1 MRPLRLTMSAFGPYA
16 GKTEL
21 SLEQL
26 GSRGLYL
33 ITGDTGAGKTTIFDA
48 ISFALF
54 GEASGDSRA
63 ADMLRSKY
71 ADAGTPTQVEL
82 VFAYAG
88 KTYTVRR
95 SPEYERPAKRGDKL
109 VTQKAEAEL
118 TLPDGRVITRLKDVD
133 ARVQAILGVTRKQF
147 SQIAMIAQGEFRRLL
162 QANTKERMEIF
173 RSIFK
178 TEVYAALQQRLKTEA
193 SQARDDCAALRQ
205 SVQQYVSGIQCE
217 AEHPLASRV
226 AQAREGQLPAEE
238 ILSLLEQLLAQD
250 EQAAV
255 VLAESLNQTEQQLD
269 AVGQKL
275 LDAAARAERESQKK
289 AVQENL
295 EQAEQ
300 RQQAVQSTAQEARV
314 LLPQAEEAKRQR
326 VILEQQLPRY
336 AELEQ
341 KQADLRKASRT
352 IQSCE
357 KDLSE
362 KKERLAVLTEEVTDL
377 QEEAAGLSDVSVDLA
392 EAKHREEQQEQKK
405 TALQNLQRQLEDY
418 GKLLDRLT
426 RAQESYVAA
435 RETAEQRQAE
445 YVHKNRAFLDAQAG
459 ILARNLTEGQPC
471 PVCGSLHHPVLAEA
485 SAEAPDQAAVE
496 LAKQAADQA
505 SQETSEK
512 SAAAAALRG
521 QQESQEAA
529 LVEALRVQFAKAGE
543 EELQTI
549 DPRKQERSNVC
560 GDQNTEEFVF
570 GLSTSQDVFQ
580 QRERV
585 ANLLKNVD
593 EHLRILSDQLKT
605 LETKQQRRRSL
616 DKTIPEKLEKQKQ
629 TTDELQALEKTL
641 AGETARR
648 DALQTQIRQLTEQL
662 PFEDRKTVE
671 EHIQKLVQK
680 AQEVEKQNEA
690 ARQALEDVQKQIEG
704 LQGQKKTL
712 EEQLLALPVC
722 DVEALQAEQ
731 EAAQQKRSQLTE
743 KQRQLAVYQNNHRS
757 VRDNFSKQSQ
767 ALTAAEH
774 RYQWVKALYET
785 ASGTI
790 SGKEKITLETYIQTT
805 YFDRILNRANVRLM
819 VMSDGQYEL
828 KRRELPG
835 NRKSQSGLDLD
846 VIDHY
851 NGSERSADT
860 LSGGEA
866 FLASLALALGL
877 SDEVQASAGGIRM
890 DTLFVDE
897 GFGSLSEN
905 ALELAMKAL
914 TGLSEGNRLVGIISH
929 VSELKERIDRQIVV
943 TKDRTGGSRAEIIK

>member
-26 GSRGLYL
+26 GTRGLYL
-33 ITGDTGAGKTTIFDA
+33 VTGDTGAGKTTIFDA
-48 ISFALF
+48 ITFALF
-54 GEASGDSRA
+54 GEASGDSRT

-88 KTYTVRR
+88 KTYKVRR

-118 TLPDGRVITRLKDVD
+118 TLPDGRVMTGLKDVD
-133 ARVQAILGVTRKQF
+133 AQVQDILGVTRKQF
-147 SQIAMIAQGEFRRLL
+147 SRIAMIAQGEFRRLL

-173 RSIFK
+173 RGIFK
-178 TEVYAALQQRLKTEA
+178 TEGYATLQQQLKNEASRSREHCAALQ
-193 SQARDDCAALRQ
+193 Q
-205 SVQQYVSGIQCE
+205 SVQQYVSGLRCE
-217 AEHPLASRV
+217 AEDPLASRV
-226 AQAREGQLPAEE
+226 ELAREGRLPSDE
-238 ILSLLEQLLAQD
+238 ILPLLEQLLARDKQ
-250 EQAAV
+250 EAV
-255 VLAESLNQTEQQLD
+255 MLEENLHRTEQQLD
-269 AVGQKL
+269 VLGQKL
-275 LDAAARAERESQKK
+275 RDAAARAERESQKK

-300 RQQAVQSTAQEARV
+300 RQQAVQSTAQEAQA
-314 LLPQAEEAKRQR
+314 LLPQAEEAKRQK

-336 AELEQ
+336 EELEQ
-341 KQADLRKASRT
+341 KQADLRQTNQA
-352 IQSCE
+352 IQRRE
-357 KDLSE
+357 KELSDT
-362 KKERLAVLTEEVTDL
+362 KNRLSTLAEELTVMQT
-377 QEEAAGLSDVSVDLA
+377 EAGSLGDVSVALA
-392 EAKHREEQQEQKK
+392 EARHREEQLHLQK
-405 TALQNLQRQLEDY
+405 TTIQNLQRQLTDY
-418 GKLLDRLT
+418 GKLLDRLA
-426 RAQESYVAA
+426 RAQEAYVAA

-459 ILARNLTEGQPC
+459 ILARDLTEGQPC

-549 DPRKQERSNVC
+549 DPRKQERSNVLIVLAL
-560 GDQNTEEFVF
+560 GVPMDVLQQQKHLTYLIRTADDQ
-570 GLSTSQDVFQ
+570 
-580 QRERV
+580 
-585 ANLLKNVD
+585 
-593 EHLRILSDQLKT
+593 LRTLSDQLKT
-605 LETKQQRRRSL
+605 LEKKQQRRRFL

-662 PFEDRKTVE
+662 LFEDRKTVE

-712 EEQLLALPVC
+712 EGQLLALPVC

-828 KRRELPG
+828 KRRELPW
-835 NRKSQSGLDLD
+835 QSK
-846 VIDHY
+846 VPRTAA
-851 NGSERSADT
+851 GSGRHRSGAT
-860 LSGGEA
+860 A
-866 FLASLALALGL
+866 
-877 SDEVQASAGGIRM
+877 ASAAPIPCPAEKPFWR
-890 DTLFVDE
+890 LWRWHW
-897 GFGSLSEN
+897 GFP
-905 ALELAMKAL
+905 MKYRHLQA
-914 TGLSEGNRLVGIISH
+914 
-929 VSELKERIDRQIVV
+929 VSGWIHSVR
-943 TKDRTGGSRAEIIK
+943 G

>member
-26 GSRGLYL
+26 GTRGLYL
-33 ITGDTGAGKTTIFDA
+33 VTGDTGAGKTTIFDA
-48 ISFALF
+48 ITFALF
-54 GEASGDSRA
+54 GEASGDSRT

-88 KTYTVRR
+88 KTYKVRR

-118 TLPDGRVITRLKDVD
+118 TLPDGRVMTGLKDVD
-133 ARVQAILGVTRKQF
+133 ARVQDILGVTRKQF
-147 SQIAMIAQGEFRRLL
+147 SRIAMIAQGEFRRLL

-173 RSIFK
+173 RGIFK
-178 TEVYAALQQRLKTEA
+178 TEGYATLQQQLKNEASRSREHCAALQ
-193 SQARDDCAALRQ
+193 Q
-205 SVQQYVSGIQCE
+205 SVQQYVSGLRCE
-217 AEHPLASRV
+217 AEDPLASRV
-226 AQAREGQLPAEE
+226 ELAREGRLPSDE
-238 ILSLLEQLLAQD
+238 ILPLLEQLLARDKQ
-250 EQAAV
+250 EAV
-255 VLAESLNQTEQQLD
+255 MLEENLHRTEQQLD
-269 AVGQKL
+269 VLGQKL
-275 LDAAARAERESQKK
+275 RDAAARAERESQKK

-300 RQQAVQSTAQEARV
+300 RQQAVQSTAQEAQA
-314 LLPQAEEAKRQR
+314 LLPQAEEAKRQK

-336 AELEQ
+336 EELEQ
-341 KQADLRKASRT
+341 KQADLRQTNQA
-352 IQSCE
+352 IQRRE
-357 KDLSE
+357 KELSDT
-362 KKERLAVLTEEVTDL
+362 KNRLSTLAEELTVMQT
-377 QEEAAGLSDVSVDLA
+377 EAGSLGDVSVALA
-392 EAKHREEQQEQKK
+392 EARHREEQLHLQK
-405 TALQNLQRQLEDY
+405 TTIQNLQRQLTDY
-418 GKLLDRLT
+418 GKLLDRLA
-426 RAQESYVAA
+426 RAQEAYVAA

-459 ILARNLTEGQPC
+459 ILARDLTEGQPC

-549 DPRKQERSNVC
+549 DPRKQERSNVLIVLAL
-560 GDQNTEEFVF
+560 GVPMDVLQQQKHLTYLIRTADDQ
-570 GLSTSQDVFQ
+570 
-580 QRERV
+580 
-585 ANLLKNVD
+585 
-593 EHLRILSDQLKT
+593 LRTLSDQLKT
-605 LETKQQRRRSL
+605 LEKKQQRRRSL

-943 TKDRTGGSRAEIIK
+943 TKDRTGGSRAEIRY

>member
-26 GSRGLYL
+26 GTRGLYL
-33 ITGDTGAGKTTIFDA
+33 VTGDTGAGKTTIFDA
-48 ISFALF
+48 ITFALF
-54 GEASGDSRA
+54 GEASGDSRT

-88 KTYTVRR
+88 KTYKVRR

-118 TLPDGRVITRLKDVD
+118 TLPDGRVMTGLKDVD
-133 ARVQAILGVTRKQF
+133 ARVQDILGVTRKQF

-173 RSIFK
+173 RGIFK
-178 TEVYAALQQRLKTEA
+178 TEGYATLQQQLKNEASRSREHCAALQ
-193 SQARDDCAALRQ
+193 Q
-205 SVQQYVSGIQCE
+205 SVQQYVSGLRCE
-217 AEHPLASRV
+217 AEDPLASRV
-226 AQAREGQLPAEE
+226 ELAREGRLPSDE
-238 ILSLLEQLLAQD
+238 ILPLLEQLLARD
-250 EQAAV
+250 EQEAV
-255 VLAESLNQTEQQLD
+255 MLEEKLHRTEQQLD
-269 AVGQKL
+269 VLGQKL
-275 LDAAARAERESQKK
+275 RDAAARAERESQKK

-300 RQQAVQSTAQEARV
+300 RQQAVQSTAQEAQA
-314 LLPQAEEAKRQR
+314 LLPQAEEAKRQK

-336 AELEQ
+336 EELEQ
-341 KQADLRKASRT
+341 KQADLRQTNQA
-352 IQSCE
+352 IQRRE
-357 KDLSE
+357 KELSDT
-362 KKERLAVLTEEVTDL
+362 KNRLSTLAEELTVMQT
-377 QEEAAGLSDVSVDLA
+377 EAGSLGDVSVALA
-392 EAKHREEQQEQKK
+392 EARHREEQLHLQK
-405 TALQNLQRQLEDY
+405 TTIQNLQRQLTDY
-418 GKLLDRLT
+418 GKLLDRLA
-426 RAQESYVAA
+426 RAQEAYVAA

-459 ILARNLTEGQPC
+459 ILARDLTEGQPC

-549 DPRKQERSNVC
+549 DPRKQERSNVLIVLAL
-560 GDQNTEEFVF
+560 GVPMDVLQQQKHLTYLIRTADDQ
-570 GLSTSQDVFQ
+570 
-580 QRERV
+580 
-585 ANLLKNVD
+585 
-593 EHLRILSDQLKT
+593 LRTLSDQLKT
-605 LETKQQRRRSL
+605 LEKKQQRRRSL

-648 DALQTQIRQLTEQL
+648 DALQTQIRELTEQL

-914 TGLSEGNRLVGIISH
+914 TRLSEGNRLVGIISH

-943 TKDRTGGSRAEIIK
+943 TKDRTGGSRAEIRY

>member
-26 GSRGLYL
+26 GTRGLYL
-33 ITGDTGAGKTTIFDA
+33 VTGDTGAGKTTIFDA
-48 ISFALF
+48 ITFALF
-54 GEASGDSRA
+54 GEASGDSRT

-88 KTYTVRR
+88 KTYKVRR

-118 TLPDGRVITRLKDVD
+118 TLPDGRVMTGLKDVD
-133 ARVQAILGVTRKQF
+133 ARVQDILGVTRKQF

-173 RSIFK
+173 RGIFK
-178 TEVYAALQQRLKTEA
+178 TEGYATLQQQLKNEASRSREHCAALQ
-193 SQARDDCAALRQ
+193 Q
-205 SVQQYVSGIQCE
+205 SVQQYVSGLRCE
-217 AEHPLASRV
+217 AEDPLASRV
-226 AQAREGQLPAEE
+226 ELAREGRLPSDE
-238 ILSLLEQLLAQD
+238 ILPLLEQLLARDKQ
-250 EQAAV
+250 EAV
-255 VLAESLNQTEQQLD
+255 MLEENLHRTEQQLD
-269 AVGQKL
+269 VLGQKL
-275 LDAAARAERESQKK
+275 RDAAARAERESQKK

-300 RQQAVQSTAQEARV
+300 RQQAVQSTAQEAQA
-314 LLPQAEEAKRQR
+314 LLPQAEEAKRQK

-336 AELEQ
+336 EELEQ
-341 KQADLRKASRT
+341 KQADLRQTNQA
-352 IQSCE
+352 IQRRE
-357 KDLSE
+357 KELSDT
-362 KKERLAVLTEEVTDL
+362 KNRLSTLAEELTVMQT
-377 QEEAAGLSDVSVDLA
+377 EAGSLGDVSVALA
-392 EAKHREEQQEQKK
+392 EARHREEQLHLQK
-405 TALQNLQRQLEDY
+405 TTIQNLQRQLTDY
-418 GKLLDRLT
+418 GKLLDRLA
-426 RAQESYVAA
+426 RAQEAYVAA

-459 ILARNLTEGQPC
+459 ILARDLTEGQPC

-549 DPRKQERSNVC
+549 DPRKQERSNVLIVLAL
-560 GDQNTEEFVF
+560 GAPMDVLQQQKHLTYLIRTADDQ
-570 GLSTSQDVFQ
+570 
-580 QRERV
+580 
-585 ANLLKNVD
+585 
-593 EHLRILSDQLKT
+593 LRTLSDQLKT
-605 LETKQQRRRSL
+605 LEKKQQRRRSL

-943 TKDRTGGSRAEIIK
+943 TKDRTGGSRAEIRY

>member
-88 KTYTVRR
+88 KTYKVRR

-118 TLPDGRVITRLKDVD
+118 TLPDGRVMTGLKDVD
-133 ARVQAILGVTRKQF
+133 ARVQDILGVTRKQF

-173 RSIFK
+173 RGIFK
-178 TEVYAALQQRLKTEA
+178 TEGYATLQQQLKNEASRSREHCAALQ
-193 SQARDDCAALRQ
+193 Q
-205 SVQQYVSGIQCE
+205 SVQQYVSGLRCE
-217 AEHPLASRV
+217 AEDPLASRV
-226 AQAREGQLPAEE
+226 ELAREGRLPSDE
-238 ILSLLEQLLAQD
+238 ILPLLEQLLARDKQ
-250 EQAAV
+250 EAV
-255 VLAESLNQTEQQLD
+255 MLEENLHRTEQQLD
-269 AVGQKL
+269 VLGQKL
-275 LDAAARAERESQKK
+275 RDATARAERESQKK

-300 RQQAVQSTAQEARV
+300 RQQAVQSTAQEAQA
-314 LLPQAEEAKRQR
+314 LLPQAEEAKRQK

-336 AELEQ
+336 EELEQ
-341 KQADLRKASRT
+341 KQADLRQTNQA
-352 IQSCE
+352 IQRRE
-357 KDLSE
+357 KELSDT
-362 KKERLAVLTEEVTDL
+362 KNRLSTLAEELTVMQT
-377 QEEAAGLSDVSVDLA
+377 EAGSLGDVSVALA
-392 EAKHREEQQEQKK
+392 EARHREEQLHLQK
-405 TALQNLQRQLEDY
+405 TTIQNLQRQLTDY
-418 GKLLDRLT
+418 GKLLDRLA
-426 RAQESYVAA
+426 RAQEAYVAA

-459 ILARNLTEGQPC
+459 ILARDLTEGQPC

-549 DPRKQERSNVC
+549 DPRKQERSNVLIVLAL
-560 GDQNTEEFVF
+560 GVPMDVLQQQKHLTYLIRTADDQ
-570 GLSTSQDVFQ
+570 
-580 QRERV
+580 
-585 ANLLKNVD
+585 
-593 EHLRILSDQLKT
+593 LRTLSDQLKT
-605 LETKQQRRRSL
+605 LEKKQQRRRSL

-943 TKDRTGGSRAEIIK
+943 TKDRTGGSRAEIRY

>member
-26 GSRGLYL
+26 GTRGLYL
-33 ITGDTGAGKTTIFDA
+33 VTGDTGAGKTTIFDA
-48 ISFALF
+48 ITFALF
-54 GEASGDSRA
+54 GEASGDSRT

-88 KTYTVRR
+88 KTYKVRR

-118 TLPDGRVITRLKDVD
+118 TLPDGRVMTGLKDVD
-133 ARVQAILGVTRKQF
+133 ARVQDILGVTRKQF

-173 RSIFK
+173 RGIFK
-178 TEVYAALQQRLKTEA
+178 TEGYATLQQQLKNEASRSREHCAALQ
-193 SQARDDCAALRQ
+193 Q
-205 SVQQYVSGIQCE
+205 SVQQYVSGLRCE
-217 AEHPLASRV
+217 AEDPLASRV
-226 AQAREGQLPAEE
+226 ELAREGRLPSDE
-238 ILSLLEQLLAQD
+238 ILPLLEQLLARDKQ
-250 EQAAV
+250 EAV
-255 VLAESLNQTEQQLD
+255 MLEENLHRTEQQLD
-269 AVGQKL
+269 VLGQKL
-275 LDAAARAERESQKK
+275 RDAAARAERESQKK

-300 RQQAVQSTAQEARV
+300 RQQAVQSTAQEAQA
-314 LLPQAEEAKRQR
+314 LLPQAEEAKRQK

-336 AELEQ
+336 EELEQ
-341 KQADLRKASRT
+341 KQADLRQTNQA
-352 IQSCE
+352 IQRRE
-357 KDLSE
+357 KELSDT
-362 KKERLAVLTEEVTDL
+362 KNRLSTLAEELTVMQT
-377 QEEAAGLSDVSVDLA
+377 EAGSLGDVSVALA
-392 EAKHREEQQEQKK
+392 EARHREEQLHLQK
-405 TALQNLQRQLEDY
+405 TTIQNLQRQLTDY
-418 GKLLDRLT
+418 GKLLDRLA
-426 RAQESYVAA
+426 RAQEAYVAA

-459 ILARNLTEGQPC
+459 ILARDLTEGQPC

-529 LVEALRVQFAKAGE
+529 LVEALRVQFVKAGE

-549 DPRKQERSNVC
+549 DPRKQERSNVLIVLAL
-560 GDQNTEEFVF
+560 GVPMDVLQQQKHLTYLIRTADDQ
-570 GLSTSQDVFQ
+570 
-580 QRERV
+580 
-585 ANLLKNVD
+585 
-593 EHLRILSDQLKT
+593 LRTLSDQLKT
-605 LETKQQRRRSL
+605 LEKKQQRRRSL

-943 TKDRTGGSRAEIIK
+943 TKDRTGGSRAEIRY

>member
-26 GSRGLYL
+26 GTRGLYL
-33 ITGDTGAGKTTIFDA
+33 VTGDTGAGKTTIFDA
-48 ISFALF
+48 ITFALF
-54 GEASGDSRA
+54 GEASGDSRT

-88 KTYTVRR
+88 KTYKVRR

-118 TLPDGRVITRLKDVD
+118 TLPDGRVMTGLKDVD
-133 ARVQAILGVTRKQF
+133 ARVQDILGVTRKQF

-173 RSIFK
+173 RGIFK
-178 TEVYAALQQRLKTEA
+178 TEGYATLQQQLKNEASRSREHCAALQ
-193 SQARDDCAALRQ
+193 Q
-205 SVQQYVSGIQCE
+205 SVQQYVSGLRCE
-217 AEHPLASRV
+217 AEDPLASRV
-226 AQAREGQLPAEE
+226 ELAREGRLPSDE
-238 ILSLLEQLLAQD
+238 ILPLLEQLLARDKQ
-250 EQAAV
+250 EAV
-255 VLAESLNQTEQQLD
+255 MLEENLHRTEQQLD
-269 AVGQKL
+269 VLGQKL
-275 LDAAARAERESQKK
+275 RDAAARAERESQKK

-300 RQQAVQSTAQEARV
+300 RQQAVQSTAQEARA
-314 LLPQAEEAKRQR
+314 LLPQAEEAKRQK

-336 AELEQ
+336 EELEQ
-341 KQADLRKASRT
+341 KQADLRQTNQA
-352 IQSCE
+352 IQRRE
-357 KDLSE
+357 KELSDT
-362 KKERLAVLTEEVTDL
+362 KNRLSTLAEELTVMQT
-377 QEEAAGLSDVSVDLA
+377 EAGSLGDVSVALA
-392 EAKHREEQQEQKK
+392 EARHREEQLHLQK
-405 TALQNLQRQLEDY
+405 TTIQNLQRQLTDY
-418 GKLLDRLT
+418 GKLLDRLA
-426 RAQESYVAA
+426 RAQEAYVAA

-459 ILARNLTEGQPC
+459 ILARDLTEGQPC

-549 DPRKQERSNVC
+549 DPRKQERSNVLIVLAL
-560 GDQNTEEFVF
+560 GVPMDVLQQQKHLTYLIRTADDQ
-570 GLSTSQDVFQ
+570 
-580 QRERV
+580 
-585 ANLLKNVD
+585 
-593 EHLRILSDQLKT
+593 LRTLSDQLKT
-605 LETKQQRRRSL
+605 LEKKQQRRRSL

-774 RYQWVKALYET
+774 RHQWVKALYET

-943 TKDRTGGSRAEIIK
+943 TKDRTGGSRAEIRY

>member
-88 KTYTVRR
+88 KTYKVRR

-118 TLPDGRVITRLKDVD
+118 TLPDGRVMTGLKDVD
-133 ARVQAILGVTRKQF
+133 ARVQDILGVTRKQF

-173 RSIFK
+173 RGIFK
-178 TEVYAALQQRLKTEA
+178 TEGYATLQQQLKNEASRSREHCAALQ
-193 SQARDDCAALRQ
+193 Q
-205 SVQQYVSGIQCE
+205 SVQQYVSGLRCE
-217 AEHPLASRV
+217 AEDPLASRV
-226 AQAREGQLPAEE
+226 ELAREGRLPSDE

-275 LDAAARAERESQKK
+275 RDAAARAERESQKK

-314 LLPQAEEAKRQR
+314 LLPQAEEAKRQK

-336 AELEQ
+336 EELEQ
-341 KQADLRKASRT
+341 KQADLRQTNQA
-352 IQSCE
+352 IQRRE
-357 KDLSE
+357 KELSDT
-362 KKERLAVLTEEVTDL
+362 KNRLSTLAEELTVMQT
-377 QEEAAGLSDVSVDLA
+377 EAGSLGDVSVALA
-392 EAKHREEQQEQKK
+392 EARHREEQLHLQK
-405 TALQNLQRQLEDY
+405 TTIQNLQRQLTDY
-418 GKLLDRLT
+418 GKLLDRLA
-426 RAQESYVAA
+426 RAQEAYVAA

-459 ILARNLTEGQPC
+459 ILARDLTEGQPC

-521 QQESQEAA
+521 QQESQEAV
-529 LVEALRVQFAKAGE
+529 LVEALRVQFVKAGE

-549 DPRKQERSNVC
+549 DPRKQERSNVLIVLAL
-560 GDQNTEEFVF
+560 GVPMDVLQQQKHLTYLIRTADDQ
-570 GLSTSQDVFQ
+570 
-580 QRERV
+580 
-585 ANLLKNVD
+585 
-593 EHLRILSDQLKT
+593 LRTLSDQLKT
-605 LETKQQRRRSL
+605 LEKKQQRRRSL
-616 DKTIPEKLEKQKQ
+616 DKTIPEKMEKQKQ

-943 TKDRTGGSRAEIIK
+943 TKDRTGGSRAEIRY

>member
-26 GSRGLYL
+26 GTRGLYL
-33 ITGDTGAGKTTIFDA
+33 VTGDTGAGKTTIFDA
-48 ISFALF
+48 ITFSLF
-54 GEASGDSRA
+54 GEASGDSRT

-88 KTYTVRR
+88 KTYKVRR

-118 TLPDGRVITRLKDVD
+118 TLPDGRVMTGLKDVD
-133 ARVQAILGVTRKQF
+133 ARVQDILGVTRKQF

-173 RSIFK
+173 RGIFK
-178 TEVYAALQQRLKTEA
+178 TEGYATLQQQLKNEASRSREHCAALQ
-193 SQARDDCAALRQ
+193 Q
-205 SVQQYVSGIQCE
+205 SVQQYVSGLRCE
-217 AEHPLASRV
+217 AEDPLASRV
-226 AQAREGQLPAEE
+226 ELAREGRLPSDE
-238 ILSLLEQLLAQD
+238 ILPLLEQLLARDKQ
-250 EQAAV
+250 EAV
-255 VLAESLNQTEQQLD
+255 MLEENLHRTEQQLD
-269 AVGQKL
+269 VLGQKL
-275 LDAAARAERESQKK
+275 RDAAARAERESQKK

-300 RQQAVQSTAQEARV
+300 RQQAVQSTAQEAQA
-314 LLPQAEEAKRQR
+314 LLPQAEEAKRQK

-336 AELEQ
+336 EELEQ
-341 KQADLRKASRT
+341 KQADLRQTNQA
-352 IQSCE
+352 IQRRE
-357 KDLSE
+357 KELSDT
-362 KKERLAVLTEEVTDL
+362 KNRLSTLAEELTVMQT
-377 QEEAAGLSDVSVDLA
+377 EAGSLGDVSVALA
-392 EAKHREEQQEQKK
+392 EARHREEQLHLQK
-405 TALQNLQRQLEDY
+405 TTIQNLQRQLTDY
-418 GKLLDRLT
+418 GKLLDRLA
-426 RAQESYVAA
+426 RAQEAYVAA

-459 ILARNLTEGQPC
+459 ILARDLTEGQPC

-529 LVEALRVQFAKAGE
+529 LVETLRVQFAKAGE

-549 DPRKQERSNVC
+549 DPRKQERSNVLIVLAL
-560 GDQNTEEFVF
+560 GVPMDVLQQQKHLTYLIRTADDQ
-570 GLSTSQDVFQ
+570 
-580 QRERV
+580 
-585 ANLLKNVD
+585 
-593 EHLRILSDQLKT
+593 LRTLSDQLKT
-605 LETKQQRRRSL
+605 LEKKQQRRRSL

-785 ASGTI
+785 ASVTI

-943 TKDRTGGSRAEIIK
+943 TKDRTGGSRAEIRY

>member
-63 ADMLRSKY
+63 ADMLRSQY
-71 ADAGTPTQVEL
+71 ADAETPTQVEL

-133 ARVQAILGVTRKQF
+133 AQVQAILGVTRKQF

-173 RSIFK
+173 RGIFK
-178 TEVYAALQQRLKTEA
+178 TEGYAALQQRLKTEA

-205 SVQQYVSGIQCE
+205 SAQQYVSGIQCE
-217 AEHPLASRV
+217 EEHPLASR
-226 AQAREGQLPAEE
+226 AEMAREGQLPADE

-275 LDAAARAERESQKK
+275 RDAAARAERESQKK

-300 RQQAVQSTAQEARV
+300 RQQAVQSTAQEAQA

-426 RAQESYVAA
+426 RSQESYVAA

-459 ILARNLTEGQPC
+459 ILARDLTEGQPC

-549 DPRKQERSNVC
+549 DPRKQERSNVLIVLAL
-560 GDQNTEEFVF
+560 GVPMDVLQQQKHLTYLIRTADDQ
-570 GLSTSQDVFQ
+570 
-580 QRERV
+580 
-585 ANLLKNVD
+585 
-593 EHLRILSDQLKT
+593 LRTLSDQLKT
-605 LETKQQRRRSL
+605 LEKKQQRRRSL

-943 TKDRTGGSRAEIIK
+943 TKDRTGGSRAEIRY

>member
-26 GSRGLYL
+26 GTRGLYL
-33 ITGDTGAGKTTIFDA
+33 VTGDTGAGKTTIFDA
-48 ISFALF
+48 ITFALF
-54 GEASGDSRA
+54 GEASGDSRT

-88 KTYTVRR
+88 KTYKVRR

-118 TLPDGRVITRLKDVD
+118 TLPDGRVMTGLKDVD
-133 ARVQAILGVTRKQF
+133 VRVQDILGVTRKQF

-173 RSIFK
+173 RGIFK
-178 TEVYAALQQRLKTEA
+178 TEGYATLQQQLKNEASRSREHCAALQ
-193 SQARDDCAALRQ
+193 Q
-205 SVQQYVSGIQCE
+205 SVQQYVSGLRCE
-217 AEHPLASRV
+217 AEDPLASRV
-226 AQAREGQLPAEE
+226 ELAREGRLPSDE
-238 ILSLLEQLLAQD
+238 ILPLLEQLLARDKQ
-250 EQAAV
+250 EAV
-255 VLAESLNQTEQQLD
+255 MLEENLHRTEQQLD
-269 AVGQKL
+269 VLGQKL
-275 LDAAARAERESQKK
+275 RDAAARAERESQKK

-300 RQQAVQSTAQEARV
+300 RQQAVQSTAQEAQA
-314 LLPQAEEAKRQR
+314 LLPQAEEAKRQK

-336 AELEQ
+336 EELEQ
-341 KQADLRKASRT
+341 KQADLRQTNQA
-352 IQSCE
+352 IQRRE
-357 KDLSE
+357 KELSDT
-362 KKERLAVLTEEVTDL
+362 KNRLSTLAEELTVMQT
-377 QEEAAGLSDVSVDLA
+377 EAGSLGDVSVALA
-392 EAKHREEQQEQKK
+392 EARHREEQLHLQK
-405 TALQNLQRQLEDY
+405 TTIQNLQRQLTDY
-418 GKLLDRLT
+418 GKLLDRLA
-426 RAQESYVAA
+426 RAQEAYVAA

-459 ILARNLTEGQPC
+459 ILARDLTEGQPC

-549 DPRKQERSNVC
+549 DPRKQERSNVLIVLAL
-560 GDQNTEEFVF
+560 GVPMDVLQQQKHLTYLIRTADDQ
-570 GLSTSQDVFQ
+570 
-580 QRERV
+580 
-585 ANLLKNVD
+585 
-593 EHLRILSDQLKT
+593 LRTLSDQLKT
-605 LETKQQRRRSL
+605 LEKKQQRRRSL

-943 TKDRTGGSRAEIIK
+943 TKDRTGGSRAEIRY

>member
-26 GSRGLYL
+26 GTRGLYL
-33 ITGDTGAGKTTIFDA
+33 VTGDTGAGKTTIFDA
-48 ISFALF
+48 ITFALF
-54 GEASGDSRA
+54 GEASGDSRT

-88 KTYTVRR
+88 KTYKVRR

-118 TLPDGRVITRLKDVD
+118 TLPDGRVMTGLKDVD
-133 ARVQAILGVTRKQF
+133 ARVQDILGVTRKQF

-173 RSIFK
+173 RGIFK
-178 TEVYAALQQRLKTEA
+178 TEGYATLQQQLKNEASRSREHCAALQ
-193 SQARDDCAALRQ
+193 Q
-205 SVQQYVSGIQCE
+205 SVQQYVSGLRCE
-217 AEHPLASRV
+217 AEDPLASRV
-226 AQAREGQLPAEE
+226 ELAREGRLPSDE
-238 ILSLLEQLLAQD
+238 ILPLLEQLLARDKQ
-250 EQAAV
+250 EAV
-255 VLAESLNQTEQQLD
+255 MLEENLHRTEQQLD
-269 AVGQKL
+269 VLGQKL
-275 LDAAARAERESQKK
+275 RDAAARAERESQKK

-300 RQQAVQSTAQEARV
+300 RQQAVQSTAQEAQA
-314 LLPQAEEAKRQR
+314 LLPQAEEAKRQK

-336 AELEQ
+336 EELEQ
-341 KQADLRKASRT
+341 KQADLRQTNQA
-352 IQSCE
+352 IQRRE
-357 KDLSE
+357 KELSDT
-362 KKERLAVLTEEVTDL
+362 KNRLSTLAEELTVMQT
-377 QEEAAGLSDVSVDLA
+377 EAGSLGDVSVALA
-392 EAKHREEQQEQKK
+392 EARHREEQLHLQK
-405 TALQNLQRQLEDY
+405 TTIQNLQRQLTDY
-418 GKLLDRLT
+418 GKLLDRLA
-426 RAQESYVAA
+426 RAQEAYVAA

-459 ILARNLTEGQPC
+459 ILARDLTEGQPC

-549 DPRKQERSNVC
+549 DPRKQERSNVLIVLAL
-560 GDQNTEEFVF
+560 GVPMDVLQQQKHLTYLIRTADDQ
-570 GLSTSQDVFQ
+570 
-580 QRERV
+580 
-585 ANLLKNVD
+585 
-593 EHLRILSDQLKT
+593 LRTLSDQLKT
-605 LETKQQRRRSL
+605 LEKKQQRRRSL

-943 TKDRTGGSRAEIIK
+943 TKDRTGGSRAEIRY

>member
-26 GSRGLYL
+26 GTRGLYL
-33 ITGDTGAGKTTIFDA
+33 VTGDTGAGKTTIFDA
-48 ISFALF
+48 ITFALF
-54 GEASGDSRA
+54 GEASGDSRT

-88 KTYTVRR
+88 KTYKVRR

-118 TLPDGRVITRLKDVD
+118 TLPDGRVMTGLKDVD
-133 ARVQAILGVTRKQF
+133 ARVQDILGVTRKQF

-173 RSIFK
+173 RGIFK
-178 TEVYAALQQRLKTEA
+178 TEGYATLQQQLKNEASRSREHCAALQ
-193 SQARDDCAALRQ
+193 Q
-205 SVQQYVSGIQCE
+205 SVQQYVSGLRCE
-217 AEHPLASRV
+217 AEDPLASRV
-226 AQAREGQLPAEE
+226 ELAREGRLPSDE
-238 ILSLLEQLLAQD
+238 ILPLLEQLLARDKQ
-250 EQAAV
+250 EAV
-255 VLAESLNQTEQQLD
+255 MLEENLHRTEQQLD
-269 AVGQKL
+269 VLGQKL
-275 LDAAARAERESQKK
+275 RDAAARAERESQKK

-300 RQQAVQSTAQEARV
+300 RQQAVQSTAQEAQA
-314 LLPQAEEAKRQR
+314 LLPQAEEAKRQK

-336 AELEQ
+336 EELEQ
-341 KQADLRKASRT
+341 KQADLRQTNQA
-352 IQSCE
+352 IQRRE
-357 KDLSE
+357 KELSDT
-362 KKERLAVLTEEVTDL
+362 KNRLSTLAEELTVMQT
-377 QEEAAGLSDVSVDLA
+377 EAGSLGDVSVALA
-392 EAKHREEQQEQKK
+392 EARHREEQLHLQK
-405 TALQNLQRQLEDY
+405 TTIQNLQRQLTDY
-418 GKLLDRLT
+418 GKLLDRLA
-426 RAQESYVAA
+426 RAQEAYVAA

-459 ILARNLTEGQPC
+459 ILARDLTEGQPC

-549 DPRKQERSNVC
+549 DPRKQERSNVLIVLAL
-560 GDQNTEEFVF
+560 GVPMDVLQQQKHLTYLIRTADDQ
-570 GLSTSQDVFQ
+570 
-580 QRERV
+580 
-585 ANLLKNVD
+585 
-593 EHLRILSDQLKT
+593 LRTLSDQLKT
-605 LETKQQRRRSL
+605 LEKKQQRRRSL

-671 EHIQKLVQK
+671 EHLQKLVQK

-943 TKDRTGGSRAEIIK
+943 TKDRTGGSRAEIRY

>member
-63 ADMLRSKY
+63 ADMLRSQY
-71 ADAGTPTQVEL
+71 ADAETPTQVEL

-133 ARVQAILGVTRKQF
+133 AQVQAILGVTRKQF

-178 TEVYAALQQRLKTEA
+178 TEGYAALQQRLKTEA

-275 LDAAARAERESQKK
+275 RDAAARAERESQKK

-405 TALQNLQRQLEDY
+405 TALQNLQRQLTDY
-418 GKLLDRLT
+418 GKLLDRLA
-426 RAQESYVAA
+426 RAQEAYVAA

-459 ILARNLTEGQPC
+459 ILARDLTEGQPC

-549 DPRKQERSNVC
+549 DPRKQERSNVLIVLAL
-560 GDQNTEEFVF
+560 GVPMDVLQQQKHLTYLIRTADDQ
-570 GLSTSQDVFQ
+570 
-580 QRERV
+580 
-585 ANLLKNVD
+585 
-593 EHLRILSDQLKT
+593 LRTLSDQLKT
-605 LETKQQRRRSL
+605 LEKKQQRRRSL

>member
-26 GSRGLYL
+26 GTRGLYL
-33 ITGDTGAGKTTIFDA
+33 VTGDTGAGKTTIFDA
-48 ISFALF
+48 ITFALF
-54 GEASGDSRA
+54 GEASGDSRT

-88 KTYTVRR
+88 KTYKVRR

-118 TLPDGRVITRLKDVD
+118 TLPDGRVMTGLKDVD
-133 ARVQAILGVTRKQF
+133 ARVQDILGVTRKQF

-173 RSIFK
+173 RGIFK
-178 TEVYAALQQRLKTEA
+178 TEGYATLQQQLKNEASRSREHCAALQ
-193 SQARDDCAALRQ
+193 Q
-205 SVQQYVSGIQCE
+205 SVQQYVSGLRCE
-217 AEHPLASRV
+217 AEDPLASRV
-226 AQAREGQLPAEE
+226 ELAREGRLPSDE
-238 ILSLLEQLLAQD
+238 ILPLLEQLLARD
-250 EQAAV
+250 EQEAV
-255 VLAESLNQTEQQLD
+255 MLEENLHRTEQQLD
-269 AVGQKL
+269 VLGQKL
-275 LDAAARAERESQKK
+275 RDAAARAERESQKK

-300 RQQAVQSTAQEARV
+300 RQQAVQSTAQEAQA
-314 LLPQAEEAKRQR
+314 LLPQAEEAKRQK

-336 AELEQ
+336 EELEQ
-341 KQADLRKASRT
+341 KQADLRQTNQA
-352 IQSCE
+352 IQRRE
-357 KDLSE
+357 KELSDT
-362 KKERLAVLTEEVTDL
+362 KNRLSTLAEELTVMQT
-377 QEEAAGLSDVSVDLA
+377 EAGSLGDVSVALA
-392 EAKHREEQQEQKK
+392 EARHREEQLHLQK
-405 TALQNLQRQLEDY
+405 TTIQNLQRQLTDY
-418 GKLLDRLT
+418 GKLLDRLA
-426 RAQESYVAA
+426 RAQEAYVAA

-459 ILARNLTEGQPC
+459 ILARDLTEGQPC

-549 DPRKQERSNVC
+549 DPRKQERSNVLIVLAL
-560 GDQNTEEFVF
+560 GVPMDVLQQQKHLTYLIRTADDQ
-570 GLSTSQDVFQ
+570 
-580 QRERV
+580 
-585 ANLLKNVD
+585 
-593 EHLRILSDQLKT
+593 LRTLSDQLKT
-605 LETKQQRRRSL
+605 LEKKQQRRRSL

-943 TKDRTGGSRAEIIK
+943 TKDRTGGSRAEIRY

>member
-26 GSRGLYL
+26 GTRGLYL
-33 ITGDTGAGKTTIFDA
+33 VTGDTGAGKTTIFDA
-48 ISFALF
+48 ITFALF
-54 GEASGDSRA
+54 GEASGDSRT

-88 KTYTVRR
+88 KTYKVRR

-109 VTQKAEAEL
+109 VTQKAEVEL
-118 TLPDGRVITRLKDVD
+118 TLPDGRVMTGLKDVD
-133 ARVQAILGVTRKQF
+133 ARVQDILGVTRKQF

-173 RSIFK
+173 RGIFK
-178 TEVYAALQQRLKTEA
+178 TEGYATLQQQLKNEASRSREHCAALQ
-193 SQARDDCAALRQ
+193 Q
-205 SVQQYVSGIQCE
+205 SVQQYVSGLRCE
-217 AEHPLASRV
+217 AEDPLASRV
-226 AQAREGQLPAEE
+226 ELAREGRLPSDE
-238 ILSLLEQLLAQD
+238 ILPLLEQLLARDKQ
-250 EQAAV
+250 EAV
-255 VLAESLNQTEQQLD
+255 MLEENLHRTEQQLD
-269 AVGQKL
+269 VLGQKL
-275 LDAAARAERESQKK
+275 RDAAARAERESQKK

-300 RQQAVQSTAQEARV
+300 RQQAVQSTAQEEQA
-314 LLPQAEEAKRQR
+314 LLPQAEEAKRQK

-336 AELEQ
+336 EDLEQ
-341 KQADLRKASRT
+341 KQADLRQTNQA
-352 IQSCE
+352 IQRRE
-357 KDLSE
+357 KELSDT
-362 KKERLAVLTEEVTDL
+362 KNRFSTLAEELTVMQT
-377 QEEAAGLSDVSVDLA
+377 EAGSLGDVSVALA
-392 EAKHREEQQEQKK
+392 EARHREEQLHLQK
-405 TALQNLQRQLEDY
+405 TTSQNLQRQLTDY
-418 GKLLDRLT
+418 GKLLDRLA
-426 RAQESYVAA
+426 RAQEAYVAA

-459 ILARNLTEGQPC
+459 ILARDLTEGQPC

-529 LVEALRVQFAKAGE
+529 LVEALRVQFVKAGE

-549 DPRKQERSNVC
+549 DPRKQERSNVLIVLAL
-560 GDQNTEEFVF
+560 GVPMDVLQQQKHLTYLIRTADDQ
-570 GLSTSQDVFQ
+570 
-580 QRERV
+580 
-585 ANLLKNVD
+585 
-593 EHLRILSDQLKT
+593 LRTLSDQLKT
-605 LETKQQRRRSL
+605 LEKKQQRRRSL

-943 TKDRTGGSRAEIIK
+943 TKDRTGGSRAEIRY

>member
-26 GSRGLYL
+26 GTRGLYL

-63 ADMLRSKY
+63 ADMLRSQY
-71 ADAGTPTQVEL
+71 ADAETPTQVEL

-118 TLPDGRVITRLKDVD
+118 TLLDGRVITRLKDVD
-133 ARVQAILGVTRKQF
+133 AQVQAILGVTRKQF

-178 TEVYAALQQRLKTEA
+178 TEGYAALQQRLKTEA
-193 SQARDDCAALRQ
+193 SKARDDCAALRQ

-275 LDAAARAERESQKK
+275 RDAAVRAERESQKK

-300 RQQAVQSTAQEARV
+300 RQQAVQSTAQEAQA
-314 LLPQAEEAKRQR
+314 LLPQAEEAKRQK

-336 AELEQ
+336 EELEQ
-341 KQADLRKASRT
+341 KQADLRQTNQA
-352 IQSCE
+352 IQRRE
-357 KDLSE
+357 KELSDT
-362 KKERLAVLTEEVTDL
+362 KNRLSTLAEELTVMQT
-377 QEEAAGLSDVSVDLA
+377 EAGSLGDVSVALA
-392 EAKHREEQQEQKK
+392 EARHREEQIHLQK
-405 TALQNLQRQLEDY
+405 TTIQNLQRQLTDY
-418 GKLLDRLT
+418 GKLLDRLA
-426 RAQESYVAA
+426 RAQEAYVAA
-435 RETAEQRQAE
+435 REMAEQRQAE

-459 ILARNLTEGQPC
+459 ILARDLTEGQPC

-549 DPRKQERSNVC
+549 DPRKQERSNVLIVLAL
-560 GDQNTEEFVF
+560 GVPMDVLQQQKHLTYLIRTADDQ
-570 GLSTSQDVFQ
+570 
-580 QRERV
+580 
-585 ANLLKNVD
+585 
-593 EHLRILSDQLKT
+593 LRTLSDQLKT
-605 LETKQQRRRSL
+605 LEKKQQRRRSL

-943 TKDRTGGSRAEIIK
+943 TKDRTGGSRAEIRY

>member
-26 GSRGLYL
+26 GTRGLYL
-33 ITGDTGAGKTTIFDA
+33 VTGDTGAGKTTIFDA
-48 ISFALF
+48 ITFALF
-54 GEASGDSRA
+54 GEASGDSRT

-88 KTYTVRR
+88 KTYKVRR

-118 TLPDGRVITRLKDVD
+118 TLPDGRVMTGLKDVD
-133 ARVQAILGVTRKQF
+133 AQVQDILGVTRKQF
-147 SQIAMIAQGEFRRLL
+147 SRIAMIAQGEFRRLL

-173 RSIFK
+173 RGIFK
-178 TEVYAALQQRLKTEA
+178 TEGYATLQQQLKNEASRSREHCAALQ
-193 SQARDDCAALRQ
+193 Q
-205 SVQQYVSGIQCE
+205 SVQQYVSGLRCE
-217 AEHPLASRV
+217 AEDPLASRV
-226 AQAREGQLPAEE
+226 ELAREGRLPSDE
-238 ILSLLEQLLAQD
+238 ILPLLEQLLARDKQ
-250 EQAAV
+250 EAV
-255 VLAESLNQTEQQLD
+255 MLEENLHRTEQQLD
-269 AVGQKL
+269 VLGQKL
-275 LDAAARAERESQKK
+275 RDAAARAERESQKK

-300 RQQAVQSTAQEARV
+300 RQQAVQSTAQEAQA
-314 LLPQAEEAKRQR
+314 LLPQAEEAKRQK

-336 AELEQ
+336 EELEQ
-341 KQADLRKASRT
+341 KQADLRQTNQA
-352 IQSCE
+352 IQRRE
-357 KDLSE
+357 KELSDT
-362 KKERLAVLTEEVTDL
+362 KNRLSTLAEELTVMQT
-377 QEEAAGLSDVSVDLA
+377 EAGSLGDVSVALA
-392 EAKHREEQQEQKK
+392 EARHREEQLHLQK
-405 TALQNLQRQLEDY
+405 TTIQNLQRQLTDY
-418 GKLLDRLT
+418 GKLLDRLA
-426 RAQESYVAA
+426 RAQEAYVAA

-459 ILARNLTEGQPC
+459 ILARDLTEGQPC

-549 DPRKQERSNVC
+549 DPRKQERSNVLIVLAL
-560 GDQNTEEFVF
+560 GVPMDVLQQQKHLTYLIRTADDQ
-570 GLSTSQDVFQ
+570 
-580 QRERV
+580 
-585 ANLLKNVD
+585 
-593 EHLRILSDQLKT
+593 LRTLSDQLKT
-605 LETKQQRRRSL
+605 LEKKQQRRRSL

-790 SGKEKITLETYIQTT
+790 SGKEKITLETYIQAT

-943 TKDRTGGSRAEIIK
+943 TKDRTGGSRAEIRY

>member
-26 GSRGLYL
+26 GTRGLYL
-33 ITGDTGAGKTTIFDA
+33 VTGDTGAGKTTIFDA
-48 ISFALF
+48 ITFALF
-54 GEASGDSRA
+54 GEASGDSRT

-71 ADAGTPTQVEL
+71 ADAGTPTLVEL
-82 VFAYAG
+82 VFVYAG
-88 KTYTVRR
+88 KTYKVRR

-118 TLPDGRVITRLKDVD
+118 TLPDGRVMTGLKDVD
-133 ARVQAILGVTRKQF
+133 ARVQDILGVTRKQF
-147 SQIAMIAQGEFRRLL
+147 SRIAMIAQGEFRRLL

-173 RSIFK
+173 RGIFK
-178 TEVYAALQQRLKTEA
+178 TEGYATLQQQLKNEASRSREHCAALQ
-193 SQARDDCAALRQ
+193 Q
-205 SVQQYVSGIQCE
+205 SVQQYVSGLRCE
-217 AEHPLASRV
+217 AEDPLASRV
-226 AQAREGQLPAEE
+226 ELAREGRLPSDE
-238 ILSLLEQLLAQD
+238 ILPLLEQLLARD
-250 EQAAV
+250 EQEAV
-255 VLAESLNQTEQQLD
+255 MLEENLHRTEQQLD
-269 AVGQKL
+269 VLGQKL
-275 LDAAARAERESQKK
+275 RDAAARAERESQKK

-300 RQQAVQSTAQEARV
+300 RQQAVQSTAQEAQA
-314 LLPQAEEAKRQR
+314 LLPQAEEAKRQK

-336 AELEQ
+336 EELEQ
-341 KQADLRKASRT
+341 KQADLRQTNQA
-352 IQSCE
+352 IQRRE
-357 KDLSE
+357 KELSDT
-362 KKERLAVLTEEVTDL
+362 KNRLSTLAEELTVMQT
-377 QEEAAGLSDVSVDLA
+377 EAGSLGDVSVALA
-392 EAKHREEQQEQKK
+392 EARHREEQLHLQK
-405 TALQNLQRQLEDY
+405 TTIQNLQRQLTDY
-418 GKLLDRLT
+418 GKLLDRLA
-426 RAQESYVAA
+426 RAQEAYVAA

-459 ILARNLTEGQPC
+459 ILARDLTEGQPC

-549 DPRKQERSNVC
+549 DPRKQERSNVLIVLAL
-560 GDQNTEEFVF
+560 GVPMDVLQQQKHLTYLIRTADDQ
-570 GLSTSQDVFQ
+570 
-580 QRERV
+580 
-585 ANLLKNVD
+585 
-593 EHLRILSDQLKT
+593 LRTLSDQLKT
-605 LETKQQRRRSL
+605 LEKKQQRRRSL

-722 DVEALQAEQ
+722 DVEALQTEQ
-731 EAAQQKRSQLTE
+731 EVAQQKRSQLTE

-943 TKDRTGGSRAEIIK
+943 TKDRTGGSRAEIRY

>member
-26 GSRGLYL
+26 GTRGLYL
-33 ITGDTGAGKTTIFDA
+33 VTGDTGAGKTTIFDA
-48 ISFALF
+48 ITFALF
-54 GEASGDSRA
+54 GEASGDSRT

-88 KTYTVRR
+88 KTYKVRR

-118 TLPDGRVITRLKDVD
+118 TLPDGRVMTGLKDVD
-133 ARVQAILGVTRKQF
+133 ARVQDILGVTRKQF

-173 RSIFK
+173 RGIFK
-178 TEVYAALQQRLKTEA
+178 TEGYATLQQQLKNEASRSREHCAALQ
-193 SQARDDCAALRQ
+193 Q
-205 SVQQYVSGIQCE
+205 SVQQYVSGLRCE
-217 AEHPLASRV
+217 AEDPLASRV
-226 AQAREGQLPAEE
+226 ELAREGRLPSDE
-238 ILSLLEQLLAQD
+238 ILPLLEQLLARDKQ
-250 EQAAV
+250 EAV
-255 VLAESLNQTEQQLD
+255 MLEENLHRTEQQLD
-269 AVGQKL
+269 VLGQKL
-275 LDAAARAERESQKK
+275 RDAAARAERESQKK

-300 RQQAVQSTAQEARV
+300 RQQAVQSTAQEAQA
-314 LLPQAEEAKRQR
+314 LLSQAEEAKRQK

-336 AELEQ
+336 EELEQ
-341 KQADLRKASRT
+341 KQADLRQTNQA
-352 IQSCE
+352 IQRRE
-357 KDLSE
+357 KELSDT
-362 KKERLAVLTEEVTDL
+362 KNRLSTLAEELTVMQT
-377 QEEAAGLSDVSVDLA
+377 EAGSLGDVSVALA
-392 EAKHREEQQEQKK
+392 EARHREEQLHLQK
-405 TALQNLQRQLEDY
+405 TTIQNLQRQLTDY
-418 GKLLDRLT
+418 GKLLDRLA
-426 RAQESYVAA
+426 RAQEAYVAA

-459 ILARNLTEGQPC
+459 ILARDLTEGQPC
-471 PVCGSLHHPVLAEA
+471 PVCGSLHHPMLAEA

-549 DPRKQERSNVC
+549 DPRKQERSNVLIVLAL
-560 GDQNTEEFVF
+560 GVPMDVLQQQKHLTYLIRTADDQ
-570 GLSTSQDVFQ
+570 
-580 QRERV
+580 
-585 ANLLKNVD
+585 
-593 EHLRILSDQLKT
+593 LRTLSDQLKT
-605 LETKQQRRRSL
+605 LEKKQQRRRSL

-943 TKDRTGGSRAEIIK
+943 TKDRTGGSRAEIRY

>member
-63 ADMLRSKY
+63 ADMLRSQY

-133 ARVQAILGVTRKQF
+133 AQVQAILGVTRKQF

-173 RSIFK
+173 RGIFK
-178 TEVYAALQQRLKTEA
+178 TEGYAALQQRLKTEA

-205 SVQQYVSGIQCE
+205 SAQQYVSGIQCE
-217 AEHPLASRV
+217 EEHPLASR
-226 AQAREGQLPAEE
+226 AEMAREGQLPADE

-255 VLAESLNQTEQQLD
+255 VLAEGLNQTEQQLD

-275 LDAAARAERESQKK
+275 RDATARAERESQKK

-426 RAQESYVAA
+426 RSQESYVAA
-435 RETAEQRQAE
+435 REMAEQRQAE

-459 ILARNLTEGQPC
+459 ILARDLTEGQPC

-485 SAEAPDQAAVE
+485 PTEAPDQAAVE

-543 EELQTI
+543 EESQTI
-549 DPRKQERSNVC
+549 DPRKQERSNVLIVLAL
-560 GDQNTEEFVF
+560 GVPMDVLQQQKHLTYLIRTADDQ
-570 GLSTSQDVFQ
+570 
-580 QRERV
+580 
-585 ANLLKNVD
+585 
-593 EHLRILSDQLKT
+593 LRTLSDQLKT
-605 LETKQQRRRSL
+605 LEKKQQRRRSL

-943 TKDRTGGSRAEIIK
+943 TKDRTGGSRAEIRY

>member
-26 GSRGLYL
+26 GTRGLYL
-33 ITGDTGAGKTTIFDA
+33 VTGDTGAGKTTIFDA
-48 ISFALF
+48 ITFALF
-54 GEASGDSRA
+54 GEASGDSRT

-88 KTYTVRR
+88 KTYKVRR

-118 TLPDGRVITRLKDVD
+118 TLPDGRVMTGLKDVD
-133 ARVQAILGVTRKQF
+133 AQVQDILGVTRKQF
-147 SQIAMIAQGEFRRLL
+147 SRIAMIAQGEFRRLL

-173 RSIFK
+173 RGIFK
-178 TEVYAALQQRLKTEA
+178 TEGYATLQQQLKNEASRSREHCAALQ
-193 SQARDDCAALRQ
+193 Q
-205 SVQQYVSGIQCE
+205 SVQQYVSGLRCE
-217 AEHPLASRV
+217 AEDPLASRV
-226 AQAREGQLPAEE
+226 ELAREGRLPSDE
-238 ILSLLEQLLAQD
+238 ILPLLEQLLARDKQ
-250 EQAAV
+250 EAV
-255 VLAESLNQTEQQLD
+255 MLEENLHRTEQQLD
-269 AVGQKL
+269 VLGQKL
-275 LDAAARAERESQKK
+275 RDAAARAERESQKK

-300 RQQAVQSTAQEARV
+300 RQQAVQSTAQEAQA
-314 LLPQAEEAKRQR
+314 LLPQAEEAKRQK

-336 AELEQ
+336 EELEQ
-341 KQADLRKASRT
+341 KQADLRQTNQA
-352 IQSCE
+352 IQRRE
-357 KDLSE
+357 KELSDT
-362 KKERLAVLTEEVTDL
+362 KNRLSTLAEELTVMQT
-377 QEEAAGLSDVSVDLA
+377 EAGSLGDVSVALA
-392 EAKHREEQQEQKK
+392 EARHREEQLHLQK
-405 TALQNLQRQLEDY
+405 TTIQNLQRQLTDY
-418 GKLLDRLT
+418 GKLLDRLA
-426 RAQESYVAA
+426 RAQEAYVAA

-459 ILARNLTEGQPC
+459 ILARDLTEGQPC

-549 DPRKQERSNVC
+549 DPRKQERSNVLIVLAL
-560 GDQNTEEFVF
+560 GVPMDVLQQQKHLTYLIRTADDQ
-570 GLSTSQDVFQ
+570 
-580 QRERV
+580 
-585 ANLLKNVD
+585 
-593 EHLRILSDQLKT
+593 LRTLSDQLKT
-605 LETKQQRRRSL
+605 LEKKQQRRRSL

-943 TKDRTGGSRAEIIK
+943 TKDRTGGSRAEIRY

>member
-26 GSRGLYL
+26 GTRGLYL
-33 ITGDTGAGKTTIFDA
+33 VTGDTGAGKTTIFDA
-48 ISFALF
+48 ITFALF
-54 GEASGDSRA
+54 GEASGDSRT

-88 KTYTVRR
+88 KTYKVRR

-118 TLPDGRVITRLKDVD
+118 TLPDGRVMTGLKDVD
-133 ARVQAILGVTRKQF
+133 ARVQDILGVTRKQF

-173 RSIFK
+173 RGIFK
-178 TEVYAALQQRLKTEA
+178 TEGYATLQQQLKNEASRSREHCAALQ
-193 SQARDDCAALRQ
+193 Q
-205 SVQQYVSGIQCE
+205 SVQQYVSGLRCE
-217 AEHPLASRV
+217 AEDPLASRV
-226 AQAREGQLPAEE
+226 ELAREGRLPSDE
-238 ILSLLEQLLAQD
+238 ILPLLEQLLARDKQ
-250 EQAAV
+250 EAV
-255 VLAESLNQTEQQLD
+255 MLEENLHRTEQQLD
-269 AVGQKL
+269 VLGQKL
-275 LDAAARAERESQKK
+275 RDAAARAERESQKK

-300 RQQAVQSTAQEARV
+300 RQQAVQSTAQEAQA
-314 LLPQAEEAKRQR
+314 LLPQAEEAKRQK

-336 AELEQ
+336 EELEQ
-341 KQADLRKASRT
+341 KQADLRQTNQA
-352 IQSCE
+352 IQRRE
-357 KDLSE
+357 KELSDT
-362 KKERLAVLTEEVTDL
+362 KNRLSTLAEELTVMQT
-377 QEEAAGLSDVSVDLA
+377 EAGSLGDVSVALA
-392 EAKHREEQQEQKK
+392 EARHREEQLHLQK
-405 TALQNLQRQLEDY
+405 TTIQNLQRQLTDY
-418 GKLLDRLT
+418 GKLLDRLA
-426 RAQESYVAA
+426 RAQEAYVAA
-435 RETAEQRQAE
+435 WETAEQRQAE

-459 ILARNLTEGQPC
+459 ILARDLTEGQPC

-549 DPRKQERSNVC
+549 DPRKQERSNVLIVLAL
-560 GDQNTEEFVF
+560 GVPMDVLQQQKHLTYLIRTADDQ
-570 GLSTSQDVFQ
+570 
-580 QRERV
+580 
-585 ANLLKNVD
+585 
-593 EHLRILSDQLKT
+593 LRTLSDQLKT
-605 LETKQQRRRSL
+605 LEKKQQRRRSL

-767 ALTAAEH
+767 SLTAAEH

-943 TKDRTGGSRAEIIK
+943 TKDRTGGSRAEIRY

>member
-26 GSRGLYL
+26 GTRGLYL
-33 ITGDTGAGKTTIFDA
+33 VTGDTGAGKTTIFDA
-48 ISFALF
+48 ITFALF
-54 GEASGDSRA
+54 GEASGDSRT

-71 ADAGTPTQVEL
+71 ADAGTPTLVEL
-82 VFAYAG
+82 VFVYAG
-88 KTYTVRR
+88 KTYKVRR

-118 TLPDGRVITRLKDVD
+118 TLPDGRVMTGLKDVD
-133 ARVQAILGVTRKQF
+133 ARVQDILGVTRKQF
-147 SQIAMIAQGEFRRLL
+147 SRIAMIAQGEFRRLL

-173 RSIFK
+173 RGIFK
-178 TEVYAALQQRLKTEA
+178 TEGYATLQQQLKNEASRSREHCAALQ
-193 SQARDDCAALRQ
+193 Q
-205 SVQQYVSGIQCE
+205 SVQQYVSGLRCE
-217 AEHPLASRV
+217 AEDPLASRV
-226 AQAREGQLPAEE
+226 ELAREGRLPSDE
-238 ILSLLEQLLAQD
+238 ILPLLEQLLARD
-250 EQAAV
+250 EQEAV
-255 VLAESLNQTEQQLD
+255 MLEENLHRTEQQLD
-269 AVGQKL
+269 VLGQKL
-275 LDAAARAERESQKK
+275 RDAAARAERESQKK

-300 RQQAVQSTAQEARV
+300 RQQAVQSTAQEAQA

-336 AELEQ
+336 EELEQ
-341 KQADLRKASRT
+341 KQADLRQTNQA
-352 IQSCE
+352 IQRRE
-357 KDLSE
+357 KELSDT
-362 KKERLAVLTEEVTDL
+362 KNRLSTLTEELTVMQT
-377 QEEAAGLSDVSVDLA
+377 EAGSLGDVSVALA
-392 EAKHREEQQEQKK
+392 EARHREEQLHLQK
-405 TALQNLQRQLEDY
+405 TTIQNLQRQLTDY
-418 GKLLDRLT
+418 GKLLDRLA
-426 RAQESYVAA
+426 RAQEAYVAV

-459 ILARNLTEGQPC
+459 ILARDLTEGQPC

-549 DPRKQERSNVC
+549 DPRKQERSNVLIVLAL
-560 GDQNTEEFVF
+560 GVPMDVLQQQKHLTYLIRTADDQ
-570 GLSTSQDVFQ
+570 
-580 QRERV
+580 
-585 ANLLKNVD
+585 
-593 EHLRILSDQLKT
+593 LRTLSDQLKT
-605 LETKQQRRRSL
+605 LEKKQQRRRSL

-690 ARQALEDVQKQIEG
+690 ARQALEDMQKQIEG

>member
-1 MRPLRLTMSAFGPYA
+1 M
-16 GKTEL
+16 
-21 SLEQL
+21 
-26 GSRGLYL
+26 
-33 ITGDTGAGKTTIFDA
+33 
-48 ISFALF
+48 
-54 GEASGDSRA
+54 
-63 ADMLRSKY
+63 
-71 ADAGTPTQVEL
+71 
-82 VFAYAG
+82 
-88 KTYTVRR
+88 
-95 SPEYERPAKRGDKL
+95 
-109 VTQKAEAEL
+109 
-118 TLPDGRVITRLKDVD
+118 
-133 ARVQAILGVTRKQF
+133 
-147 SQIAMIAQGEFRRLL
+147 
-162 QANTKERMEIF
+162 
-173 RSIFK
+173 
-178 TEVYAALQQRLKTEA
+178 
-193 SQARDDCAALRQ
+193 
-205 SVQQYVSGIQCE
+205 
-217 AEHPLASRV
+217 
-226 AQAREGQLPAEE
+226 
-238 ILSLLEQLLAQD
+238 
-250 EQAAV
+250 
-255 VLAESLNQTEQQLD
+255 
-269 AVGQKL
+269 
-275 LDAAARAERESQKK
+275 
-289 AVQENL
+289 
-295 EQAEQ
+295 
-300 RQQAVQSTAQEARV
+300 
-314 LLPQAEEAKRQR
+314 
-326 VILEQQLPRY
+326 
-336 AELEQ
+336 
-341 KQADLRKASRT
+341 
-352 IQSCE
+352 
-357 KDLSE
+357 
-362 KKERLAVLTEEVTDL
+362 
-377 QEEAAGLSDVSVDLA
+377 
-392 EAKHREEQQEQKK
+392 
-405 TALQNLQRQLEDY
+405 
-418 GKLLDRLT
+418 
-426 RAQESYVAA
+426 
-435 RETAEQRQAE
+435 
-445 YVHKNRAFLDAQAG
+445 
-459 ILARNLTEGQPC
+459 
-471 PVCGSLHHPVLAEA
+471 
-485 SAEAPDQAAVE
+485 
-496 LAKQAADQA
+496 
-505 SQETSEK
+505 
-512 SAAAAALRG
+512 
-521 QQESQEAA
+521 
-529 LVEALRVQFAKAGE
+529 EALRVQFVKAGE

-549 DPRKQERSNVC
+549 DPRKQERSNVLIVLAL
-560 GDQNTEEFVF
+560 GVPM
-570 GLSTSQDVFQ
+570 DVLQQQKHLTYLIRTADDQ
-580 QRERV
+580 QRT
-585 ANLLKNVD
+585 
-593 EHLRILSDQLKT
+593 LSDQLKT
-605 LETKQQRRRSL
+605 LEKKQQRRRSL

-757 VRDNFSKQSQ
+757 VQDNFSKQSQ

-943 TKDRTGGSRAEIIK
+943 TKDRTGGSRAEIRY